1 MAFPSTSS
9 TLYAAKSTANDVA
22 GTSYINGSDM
32 NLIRNAVLMHDKRF
46 PHTQTV
52 VLKSSGTTVIV
63 PTWQFYAPVNLAPTG
78 KDASACT
85 MLSDS
90 CNVTAL
96 ASTSVT
102 VKHGTAAANHSAR
115 VTLFYS

>member
-1 MAFPSTSS
+1 MAFPSTTS

-63 PTWQFYAPVNLAPTG
+63 PTWKFYAPVMLFVVG
-78 KDASACT
+78 KSASAHT
-85 MLSDS
+85 MLVAS
-90 CNVTAL
+90 CVPTTF
-96 ASTSVT
+96 ASTGVT
-102 VKHGTAAANHSAR
+102 LKHGTAAANHSALT
-115 VTLFYS
+115 TLIYS